1 MENTIN
7 LNGII
12 INPDAL
18 GEKTMNDI
26 KLVIAMS
33 EDLNR
38 PAHLD
43 KKKWLGPNFPL
54 FTNSV
59 DNADMFLTFYR
70 FRNAHEELLHK
81 LEVNQEVTEERDLTL
96 VNRLFDMAFYPLK
109 HLSLTQHNLGQD
121 PRAKITKAYKEVN
134 ENTKTRTKRPFEI
147 TVELSNGKKY
157 QLHVNTIISKFMDIK
172 ENFENLMNSTL

>member
-33 EDLNR
+33 EDPDR
-38 PAHLD
+38 PAHAE
-43 KKKWLGPNFPL
+43 KRKWLGPNYPL

-81 LEVNQEVTEERDLTL
+81 LELGQEVTEERDLIL

-109 HLSLTQHNLGQD
+109 HLSLTQHNLGQN
-121 PRAKITKAYKEVN
+121 PRVGITKAFKAVN
-134 ENTKTRTKRPFEI
+134 ENTRTRAKRPFEI
-147 TVELSNGKKY
+147 TVDLTNGKTF
-157 QLHVNTIISKFMDIK
+157 QLEINTIISRFMDIK